1 MSTDYRTG
9 NLINYK
15 CKENQNQSYFWIKF
29 IESEVIIMLFGI
41 CLIVFIGLCIYHACE
56 KELPA
61 DYHNNW
67 RLEEHD
73 SQLVREGKM
82 TKRQFMKN
90 MNNGKYR

>member
-1 MSTDYRTG
+1 MKHTARFFILFTG
-9 NLINYK
+9 RLERKVVNKKN
-15 CKENQNQSYFWIKF
+15 ER
-29 IESEVIIMLFGI
+29 EVIIMFGI
-41 CLIVFIGLCIYHACE
+41 CLLIFIGLCIYHACE

-67 RLEEHD
+67 RLEAHD

-82 TKRQFMKN
+82 MTQRQFEKN